1 MAANKGNA
9 MIHVCSLAALPA
21 TVEAT
26 GARHV
31 LTVMANVN
39 QVVRPASIIE
49 TNHLRIQMDDINEPA
64 DGFVA
69 PSHAHVEQALT
80 FIRKWDRAAPMVIH
94 CYAGISRSTASAFM
108 AVCALNPHR
117 DEFSIAR
124 QMRAASP
131 TAYPNRLIVTLADQV
146 LGRNGRMVRALDSM
160 GPGNMT
166 IEGKPFRVDIE

>member
-1 MAANKGNA
+1 

-26 GARHV
+26 GARHI
-31 LTVMANVN
+31 LTVMANVA
-39 QVVRPASIIE
+39 QVVRPPSVLE

-69 PSHAHVEQALT
+69 PSPAHVEQALV

-108 AVCALNPHR
+108 AACALNPHR

-124 QMRAASP
+124 QIRAASP
-131 TAYPNRLIVTLADQV
+131 TAYPNRLIVTLADKV
-146 LGRNGRMVRALDSM
+146 LGRNGRMVRALDDM

-166 IEGKPFRVDIE
+166 IEGRPFRVEIE